1 MDRIECADFGEG
13 GEFVFAEFGDTVGE
27 VVDRGEGTKAAF
39 AHERLGSGFA
49 EPANVVEAE
58 ADGDVG
64 KAVGGEGFGRG
75 C

>member
-1 MDRIECADFGEG
+1 MDRSERVE
-13 GEFVFAEFGDTVGE
+13 
-27 VVDRGEGTKAAF
+27 AAF
-39 AHERLGSGFA
+39 THERLGSGFA